1 MGFCF
6 RYYTNKTVWGGEMN
20 ITIRQ
25 MCPCCMGSGKE
36 VKQGLLFP
44 YQTNKECNICKGEK
58 IITTFDDVET
68 KEKK

>member
-1 MGFCF
+1 
-6 RYYTNKTVWGGEMN
+6 MN